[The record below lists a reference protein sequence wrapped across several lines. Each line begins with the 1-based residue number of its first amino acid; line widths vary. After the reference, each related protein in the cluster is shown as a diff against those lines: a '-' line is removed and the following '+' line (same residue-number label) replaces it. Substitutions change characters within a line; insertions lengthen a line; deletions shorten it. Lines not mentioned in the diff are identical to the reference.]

1 MRNGRQTEI
10 RGIPLLFHTRSPL
23 MPYQEIMFVEAVSM
37 TAIAHTTT
45 YVEVKKMFLQRIE
58 FFIGRLQSAILAGP
72 HMMSGFSVNQDILYR
87 QQDLFWR
94 RNIEYAAE
102 HLRSRS
108 A

>member
-1 MRNGRQTEI
+1 
-10 RGIPLLFHTRSPL
+10 

-37 TAIAHTTT
+37 TAIAEETS
-45 YVEVKKMFLQRIE
+45 YADVRKMFLLRIE
-58 FFIGRLQSAILAGP
+58 FFIDRLQSAILAGP
-72 HMMSGFSVNQDILYR
+72 HMMSGFSVNQDILHR

-94 RNIEYAAE
+94 RNIDYAAT